1 MLSFSCLVSLSWFDL
16 PDCQNRFG
24 SSYIV
29 VQLLK
34 GAILL
39 SHHLIVLFIS
49 LILPVVVMILVS
61 PLFVLIVIDIRYL
74 MPAGTFLV
82 PIILFNPFLNQYAP
96 LT

>member
-1 MLSFSCLVSLSWFDL
+1 MLSFSRLVSLSWFDL

-34 GAILL
+34 GAMLL

-49 LILPVVVMILVS
+49 LILPVVVMILVL
-61 PLFVLIVIDIRYL
+61 PVFVLVDSRYL

-82 PIILFNPFLNQYAP
+82 PIILFNLF
-96 LT
+96 